1 MEEVCQWTEARTF
14 GMALSVAMKWM
25 SPRVE
30 ALMVE
35 KMRITNEEHGT
46 MSIEWRVRNGEYEKR
61 SMRWGAEQVEIRTTH
76 AVPNIEE
83 SSRELSRIEA
93 AWSLYPGHVR

>member
-1 MEEVCQWTEARTF
+1 MISGLTSNTLVLRCSFGSHLPMEEVCQWTEARTF

-61 SMRWGAEQVEIRTTH
+61 SMR
-76 AVPNIEE
+76 
-83 SSRELSRIEA
+83 
-93 AWSLYPGHVR
+93 